1 MILKQDTCI
10 EKTADTGTHQVP
22 VWWSALNF
30 LLVTITQRLV
40 TVLHLLIIMDRSAE
54 QFYRLVIISCKII
67 VHLAFSLNP
76 QYCQHPQDCH
86 LLSVIVRV
94 KMAQFWGYEVS
105 HIYKCILLHLYL
117 LLRFLVSFNFVVHI
131 IYYRYYISYC
141 LYLTLIFIFRN
152 PIFN

>member
-1 MILKQDTCI
+1 MYKEQDTEMKQNQRWMILKQDTCI

-86 LLSVIVRV
+86 LLSVIARV
-94 KMAQFWGYEVS
+94 CHRGWDE
-105 HIYKCILLHLYL
+105 HD
-117 LLRFLVSFNFVVHI
+117 
-131 IYYRYYISYC
+131 
-141 LYLTLIFIFRN
+141 
-152 PIFN
+152 PIFGLWSFTYI